1 LSKSFISAFVGVMIL
16 ASVGTLTQGLAQAP
30 TFEEWDFSPSGE
42 VLAMVTIKD
51 LSRDQVSD
59 LIVAAHD
66 KSIYALD
73 GASGAKLWNYT
84 AGQYYTWT
92 AVVASPAVDVNDNSN
107 SDVLVSTNDRLVM
120 MLDGAKGKKLWSFN
134 TTDSSYRPGAAC
146 TLSVRSGHFIS
157 DIDADG
163 VIDAVVVAGTGDN
176 CAQKDRVSVLALSGK
191 TGAQLWEYAKAED
204 FHGIKDGTGTASPVV
219 LLDFNKDGALDI
231 GIADEQSMLRVING
245 KDGSEIRNTQLDVFG
260 SIWDFTEIPDITGDG
275 IADALAL
282 EFIEGGG
289 GPDYASIDAV
299 DLVGSDVLWQVK
311 VGDGRINGGALFS
324 AASLNGTGA
333 NLNDVIPQVAITQR
347 IENELTLV
355 LLDAKTGEQKWQY
368 DLGEERSRD
377 DLSKIYPVARVG
389 TTGAR
394 DELAVGSIDSKLY
407 LLNPADGGVIWSHG
421 VTGEIGGMVF
431 IAAPGGRK
439 YIVVEESYKGLT
451 ALSRQTTI
459 DTSLKIESSA
469 KTVVASSKV
478 VISGAL
484 QPTFPGE
491 LVEIRYVDPAGAV
504 TTKPLVLSRDST
516 FSDVLEPVMPGTWKV
531 NVAFDGEGFYLDSK
545 STTLD
550 IVVVGETETL
560 VYLLKVPDDESISY
574 PIAYYVDGGQVNSM
588 SVNKETKT
596 LRVAINPS
604 AADGSLNIDLPRSV
618 IDAFES
624 NYQVYVNGQVAQF
637 QELGSDSSKR
647 SLSIPFKQDATEIT
661 ISGTYIV
668 PEFSAVAPLVLA
680 VTMLAVIATIGMRGR
695 LLK

>member
-1 LSKSFISAFVGVMIL
+1 
-16 ASVGTLTQGLAQAP
+16 
-30 TFEEWDFSPSGE
+30 
-42 VLAMVTIKD
+42 
-51 LSRDQVSD
+51 
-59 LIVAAHD
+59 
-66 KSIYALD
+66 
-73 GASGAKLWNYT
+73 
-84 AGQYYTWT
+84 
-92 AVVASPAVDVNDNSN
+92 
-107 SDVLVSTNDRLVM
+107 
-120 MLDGAKGKKLWSFN
+120 
-134 TTDSSYRPGAAC
+134 
-146 TLSVRSGHFIS
+146 
-157 DIDADG
+157 
-163 VIDAVVVAGTGDN
+163 
-176 CAQKDRVSVLALSGK
+176 
-191 TGAQLWEYAKAED
+191 
-204 FHGIKDGTGTASPVV
+204 
-219 LLDFNKDGALDI
+219 
-231 GIADEQSMLRVING
+231 
-245 KDGSEIRNTQLDVFG
+245 
-260 SIWDFTEIPDITGDG
+260 
-275 IADALAL
+275 
-282 EFIEGGG
+282 
-289 GPDYASIDAV
+289 
-299 DLVGSDVLWQVK
+299 
-311 VGDGRINGGALFS
+311 
-324 AASLNGTGA
+324 
-333 NLNDVIPQVAITQR
+333 
-347 IENELTLV
+347 
-355 LLDAKTGEQKWQY
+355 
-368 DLGEERSRD
+368 
-377 DLSKIYPVARVG
+377 
-389 TTGAR
+389 
-394 DELAVGSIDSKLY
+394 
-407 LLNPADGGVIWSHG
+407 
-421 VTGEIGGMVF
+421 MVF

-574 PIAYYVDGGQVNSM
+574 PIAYHVNGGQVNSM